1 MFAIR
6 DERPSLLEELADLWN
21 QNAVRPI
28 LEDIAG
34 YRCAIRFAKEHNIA
48 ISELLHLDPLRQQ
61 ALIAAIADEY
71 LEYARWQERDF
82 PDWREDDR
90 SSGGFTLAACGE
102 VNLVNQRRCV
112 MNIAMDVPSEMV
124 ILCNVHGE
132 AIGTAPKSEIH
143 HAQTPLHLA
152 FSVYIFNAE
161 NKLVVTRRALDK
173 ITWPGV
179 LTNSCCGHPRPGE
192 PLTEAVE
199 RRAREELGIDVDG
212 IRLVLPEF
220 SYCATMENGITE
232 HELCPVFTARCQTLS
247 VTPDLSEVSA
257 WEWVD
262 WQWFLGSVQGG
273 RLTVSPWCRAQVE
286 LLEALGAD
294 PSQWSTADDLRLPEA
309 ARVSI
314 QEVGPTAA
322 HCTGMGT

>member
-1 MFAIR
+1 
-6 DERPSLLEELADLWN
+6 
-21 QNAVRPI
+21 
-28 LEDIAG
+28 
-34 YRCAIRFAKEHNIA
+34 
-48 ISELLHLDPLRQQ
+48 
-61 ALIAAIADEY
+61 
-71 LEYARWQERDF
+71 
-82 PDWREDDR
+82 
-90 SSGGFTLAACGE
+90 
-102 VNLVNQRRCV
+102 

-161 NKLVVTRRALDK
+161 NKLLVTRRASDK

-220 SYCATMENGITE
+220 SYCATMGNGITE

-257 WEWVD
+257 WEWAD
-262 WQWFLGSVQGG
+262 WQWFLGSVQDG

-294 PSQWSTADDLRLPEA
+294 PSQWPTADDLRLPEA

-322 HCTGMGT
+322 HCTGAGT